1 MARLK
6 SKKIIDAIN
15 KGISINP
22 TTFDVK
28 YIEKVLVDGAYEKVE
43 NIITYTGIIYLE
55 DNSNKI
61 TIESKTQGTS
71 YTTNKYKMILN
82 NENEIKIDE
91 KNVVEFESKE
101 GHIKVTGAYPIIIED
116 TLCGYLCD
124 LERTWFHG
132 F

>member
-1 MARLK
+1 MARLT

-91 KNVVEFESKE
+91 KNVVEFDSKE
-101 GHIKVTGAYPIIIED
+101 GHIKVTGAYPIIIEN

-124 LERTWFHG
+124 LERT
-132 F
+132 

>member
-22 TTFDVK
+22 TTFNVK
-28 YIEKVLVDGAYEKVE
+28 YAEKVLVDGAYEKVE

-124 LERTWFHG
+124 LERT
-132 F
+132 

>member
-22 TTFDVK
+22 TTFNVK
-28 YIEKVLVDGAYEKVE
+28 YAEKVLVDGAYEKVE

-101 GHIKVTGAYPIIIED
+101 GHIKFTGAYPIIIED
-116 TLCGYLCD
+116 TLCCYLCD
-124 LERTWFHG
+124 LERT
-132 F
+132 

>member
-61 TIESKTQGTS
+61 TIESKSQGTS

-124 LERTWFHG
+124 LERT
-132 F
+132 

>member
-15 KGISINP
+15 KGISINA

-28 YIEKVLVDGAYEKVE
+28 YAEKVLVDGAYEKVE

-61 TIESKTQGTS
+61 TIESKSQGTS

-101 GHIKVTGAYPIIIED
+101 GHIKVIGAYPIIIED

-124 LERTWFHG
+124 LERT
-132 F
+132 

>member
-101 GHIKVTGAYPIIIED
+101 GHLKVTGAYPIIIED

-124 LERTWFHG
+124 LERT
-132 F
+132 

>member
-28 YIEKVLVDGAYEKVE
+28 YAEKVLVGGAYEKVE

-91 KNVVEFESKE
+91 KNVVEFDSKE
-101 GHIKVTGAYPIIIED
+101 GHIKVTGAYPIIIEN

-124 LERTWFHG
+124 LERT
-132 F
+132 

>member
-6 SKKIIDAIN
+6 SKRIIDAIN

-91 KNVVEFESKE
+91 NNVVEFESKE

-124 LERTWFHG
+124 LERT
-132 F
+132 

>member
-28 YIEKVLVDGAYEKVE
+28 YVEKVLVDGAYEKVE

-61 TIESKTQGTS
+61 TIESKSQGTS

-124 LERTWFHG
+124 LERT
-132 F
+132 

>member
-15 KGISINP
+15 TGISINP

-91 KNVVEFESKE
+91 KNIVEFDSKE

-124 LERTWFHG
+124 LERT
-132 F
+132 

>member
-91 KNVVEFESKE
+91 KNIVEFDSKE
-101 GHIKVTGAYPIIIED
+101 GHIKVTGAYPVIIEN

-124 LERTWFHG
+124 LERT
-132 F
+132 

>member
-15 KGISINP
+15 TGISINP

-101 GHIKVTGAYPIIIED
+101 GHLKVTGAYPIIIED

-124 LERTWFHG
+124 LERT
-132 F
+132 

>member
-91 KNVVEFESKE
+91 KNVVEFDSKE
-101 GHIKVTGAYPIIIED
+101 GYIKVTGAYPIIIEN

-124 LERTWFHG
+124 LERT
-132 F
+132 

>member
-28 YIEKVLVDGAYEKVE
+28 YAEKVLVDGAYEKVE

-91 KNVVEFESKE
+91 KNVVEFDSKE

-116 TLCGYLCD
+116 TLCCYLCD
-124 LERTWFHG
+124 LERT
-132 F
+132 

>member
-71 YTTNKYKMILN
+71 YTTNKYRMILN

-91 KNVVEFESKE
+91 KNVVEFDSKE
-101 GHIKVTGAYPIIIED
+101 GHIKVTGAYPIIIEN
-116 TLCGYLCD
+116 TLCCYLCD
-124 LERTWFHG
+124 LERT
-132 F
+132 

>member
-22 TTFDVK
+22 TTFNVK
-28 YIEKVLVDGAYEKVE
+28 YAEKVLVDGAYEKVE

-116 TLCGYLCD
+116 TLCCYLCD
-124 LERTWFHG
+124 LERT
-132 F
+132 

>member
-6 SKKIIDAIN
+6 SKRIIDAIN

-101 GHIKVTGAYPIIIED
+101 GHLKVTGAYPIIIED

-124 LERTWFHG
+124 LERT
-132 F
+132 

>member
-28 YIEKVLVDGAYEKVE
+28 YAEKVLVDGAYEKVE

-124 LERTWFHG
+124 LERT
-132 F
+132 

>member
-28 YIEKVLVDGAYEKVE
+28 YAEKVLVDGAYEKVE

-116 TLCGYLCD
+116 TLCCYLCD
-124 LERTWFHG
+124 LERT
-132 F
+132 

>member
-28 YIEKVLVDGAYEKVE
+28 YVEKVLVDGAYEKVE

-61 TIESKTQGTS
+61 TIESKSQGTS

-124 LERTWFHG
+124 LEDRKSVV
-132 F
+132 

>member
-15 KGISINP
+15 TGISINP

-61 TIESKTQGTS
+61 TIESKSQGTS

-124 LERTWFHG
+124 LERT
-132 F
+132 

>member
-61 TIESKTQGTS
+61 TVESKTQGTS
-71 YTTNKYKMILN
+71 YTTNKYKLILN

-124 LERTWFHG
+124 LERT
-132 F
+132 

>member
-6 SKKIIDAIN
+6 SKRIIDAIN
-15 KGISINP
+15 TGISINP

-124 LERTWFHG
+124 LERT
-132 F
+132 

>member
-6 SKKIIDAIN
+6 AKKIIDAVN
-15 KGISINP
+15 RGIEVNP

-91 KNVVEFESKE
+91 KNVVEFDSKE
-101 GHIKVTGAYPIIIED
+101 GHIKVTGAYPIIIEN

-124 LERTWFHG
+124 LERT
-132 F
+132 

>member
-91 KNVVEFESKE
+91 KNVVVFESKE

-116 TLCGYLCD
+116 TLCCYLCD
-124 LERTWFHG
+124 LERT
-132 F
+132 